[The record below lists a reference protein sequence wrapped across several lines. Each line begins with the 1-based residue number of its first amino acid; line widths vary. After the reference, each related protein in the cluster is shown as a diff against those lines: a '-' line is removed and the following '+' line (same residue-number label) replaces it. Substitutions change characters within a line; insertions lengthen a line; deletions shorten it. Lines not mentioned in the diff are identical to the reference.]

1 VPADPPTTPVLS
13 GTNSCASSCISFS
26 SRANSDFHT
35 QPRYNSIFEVFVSR
49 PAEEL
54 LEFDRL
60 KEIVSGS
67 TTCVPGRRAILALAP
82 REDVPAIDAEFVL
95 IREAVAY
102 LRPGADLGFGSLAD
116 PHVWLARLAIPASVL
131 SSAEL
136 LDVGSLME
144 TVNGVRQ
151 TFKGEAAKYPR
162 LTERAASFADFRHL
176 LTAIRRA
183 ILPNGEISDDA
194 SPQLR
199 RIRSSFAQAR
209 DKIKKS
215 LESILRARGE
225 PTGED
230 YITLRNERFVIP
242 VRAGDRRAV
251 PGVVHA
257 ASATGQTVFVEPLE
271 AIDLNN
277 RLVQLSE
284 EEMAEIARILAELT
298 EQVRSD
304 RGPLEAA
311 AAGIA
316 HLDSIFARARFA
328 REFDCVMPEFSS
340 GNSLRLEAARNPVLE
355 FTLRPQGRK
364 ALPMTLAMGGSET
377 VLVISGPNT
386 GGKTVALKNIGLAAL
401 ASQSAIPVAAER
413 AELPVFD
420 RVLADIGDEQSIA
433 ADLSTFSAH
442 MLNLKSML
450 ETATA
455 RSLILVDEMGT
466 GTAPEEGAALA
477 VALLEEFRGLRA
489 LTIAT
494 THHDRLKAYAS
505 TTPGIVNAAMEFD
518 EENLRPT
525 YRLLVGVPGTSSGL
539 EIARRLGLPSRVVDH
554 ARASLSPESR
564 EARDLIAYLHRSRD
578 EMDEIKHQARE
589 ELVQL
594 ESERRSLQTEWVE
607 RQKRRIAE
615 LEKSFEATRKK
626 LEGEVARL
634 TADIQDR
641 TLRAQIEKQSG
652 RRLGKIAGDA
662 RAEADAAV
670 VETLAASQPDLGVNA
685 ARAAQP
691 VAPAELSEGQRVVVK
706 GFKQPLVFR
715 RHDGR
720 SAEVEAGPMR
730 MKVPLADIV
739 GIENDAKPART
750 ADARTGTRP
759 RGVTVH
765 SQPSDE
771 PAAEEINVIG
781 TTVEEA
787 TRRVDKFI
795 DQAALAGM
803 PVVRIIHGHGTGALR
818 RGLAEFLGSHP
829 LVESIAH
836 EKPDRGGEAITVV
849 ELKN

>member
-1 VPADPPTTPVLS
+1 
-13 GTNSCASSCISFS
+13 
-26 SRANSDFHT
+26 
-35 QPRYNSIFEVFVSR
+35 VSR
-49 PAEEL
+49 PVEAL

-60 KEIVSGS
+60 EEIVSGF
-67 TTCVPGRRAILALAP
+67 TTCAPGRRAILALTP
-82 REDVPAIDAEFVL
+82 QQDVAALNAEFVL
-95 IREAVAY
+95 IREAATY
-102 LRPGADLGFGSLAD
+102 LRPGAELGFGSLAD
-116 PHVWLARLAIPASVL
+116 PEQWLARLAIPASVL
-131 SSAEL
+131 SSSEL
-136 LDVGSLME
+136 LDAASLME

-151 TFKGEAAKYPR
+151 TFKGETAKCPR
-162 LTERAASFADFRHL
+162 LSERSAAFADFRHL

-183 ILPNGEISDDA
+183 VLPNGEISDDA

-199 RIRSSFAQAR
+199 RIRSGIAQAR
-209 DKIKKS
+209 DKIQKS

-225 PTGED
+225 PAGED
-230 YITLRNERFVIP
+230 YITLRNDRFVIP
-242 VRAGDRRAV
+242 VRAADRRAV

-271 AIDLNN
+271 VIDLNN

-284 EEMAEIARILAELT
+284 EETTEIARILAELT

-328 REFDCVMPEFSS
+328 REFDCVMPEFSA

-355 FTLRPQGRK
+355 YTLRPQSRK
-364 ALPMTLAMGGSET
+364 AVPLTLALGGSET
-377 VLVISGPNT
+377 VMVISGPNT
-386 GGKTVALKNIGLAAL
+386 GGKTVALKNVGLAAL
-401 ASQSAIPVAAER
+401 AAQSAIPVAAER

-420 RVLADIGDEQSIA
+420 HVLADIGDEQSIA

-442 MLNLKSML
+442 TLNLKSML
-450 ETATA
+450 EIATE

-477 VALLEEFRGLRA
+477 VALLEEFRPLRA

-525 YRLLVGVPGTSSGL
+525 FRLLVGVPGTSSGL
-539 EIARRLGLPSRVVDH
+539 EIARRLGLPQRVVDH

-564 EARDLIAYLHRSRD
+564 EARDLIVYLHRSRD
-578 EMDEIKHQARE
+578 EMDEFKRQARE
-589 ELVQL
+589 ERGQL
-594 ESERRSLQTEWVE
+594 ESERRSLQTEWVD
-607 RQKRRIAE
+607 RQKKRIAE

-641 TLRAQIEKQSG
+641 SLRAQLEKQSG
-652 RRLGKIAGDA
+652 RRLGKIAGEA

-670 VETLAASQPDLGVNA
+670 VEALARSQSDLGVS
-685 ARAAQP
+685 ARRATRP
-691 VAPAELSEGQRVVVK
+691 VAAAELSEGRRVTVK

-739 GIENDAKPART
+739 GIEPEATAGRTDAA
-750 ADARTGTRP
+750 AVTRP

-795 DQAALAGM
+795 DQAALAGK
-803 PVVRIIHGHGTGALR
+803 PAVRIIHGHGTGALR

-829 LVESIAH
+829 LVEKIAH

-849 ELKN
+849 ELKS